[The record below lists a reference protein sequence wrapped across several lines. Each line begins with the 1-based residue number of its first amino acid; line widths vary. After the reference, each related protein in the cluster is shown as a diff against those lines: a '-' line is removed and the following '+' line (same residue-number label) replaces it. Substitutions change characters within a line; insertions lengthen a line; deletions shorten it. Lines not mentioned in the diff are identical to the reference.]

1 MAKFTKRAIMLS
13 LLKLL
18 KQKSVDK
25 VTVKDICDECEINR
39 NTFYY
44 YYKDIYDL
52 LEDVVSTDVLNNI
65 IMEEIEKNL
74 REAGS
79 NGSFYEEYSRAAAI
93 LVEYK
98 DVVIHVYNS
107 RNRDIITNYL
117 EKMTAEVVRSYI
129 AAKSEGENISEKDL
143 EFMSYFYGYAIIG
156 STYKW
161 IESGMQADFEHFI
174 ARISESIDATLPV
187 MISKAKANSN

>member
-1 MAKFTKRAIMLS
+1 
-13 LLKLL
+13 
-18 KQKSVDK
+18 
-25 VTVKDICDECEINR
+25 
-39 NTFYY
+39 
-44 YYKDIYDL
+44 
-52 LEDVVSTDVLNNI
+52 
-65 IMEEIEKNL
+65 MEEIEKNL

-93 LVEYK
+93 LLEYK

-143 EFMSYFYGYAIIG
+143 EFMLYDMDYSNPDEIQPMFFRA
-156 STYKW
+156 
-161 IESGMQADFEHFI
+161 
-174 ARISESIDATLPV
+174 V
-187 MISKAKANSN
+187 MRKGVLDLRNCEVIR

>member
-1 MAKFTKRAIMLS
+1 MAKFTKKAIMLS
-13 LLKLL
+13 LLELL
-18 KQKSVDK
+18 KTKSIDK

-44 YYKDIYDL
+44 YYKDIYD
-52 LEDVVSTDVLNNI
+52 VLNSI
-65 IMEEIEKNL
+65 FMQEIEENL
-74 REAGS
+74 RDVAKD
-79 NGSFYEEYSRAAAI
+79 GSFYEKYSEAASLLAQ
-93 LVEYK
+93 YK

-107 RNRDIITNYL
+107 KNRDIITNYL
-117 EKMTAEVVRSYI
+117 EKMTAEVLKSYI
-129 AAKSEGENISEKDL
+129 ARKSEGQNISEKDL

-174 ARISESIDATLPV
+174 GKIAESIDATLPV
-187 MISKAKANSN
+187 MISKASKVG

>member
-1 MAKFTKRAIMLS
+1 MVHFI
-13 LLKLL
+13 
-18 KQKSVDK
+18 
-25 VTVKDICDECEINR
+25 
-39 NTFYY
+39 
-44 YYKDIYDL
+44 
-52 LEDVVSTDVLNNI
+52 
-65 IMEEIEKNL
+65 
-74 REAGS
+74 
-79 NGSFYEEYSRAAAI
+79 RAAAI